1 MAFPWLAAAVAASA
15 AGNFFSARSANRA
28 SERSAREQM
37 DFQERMSN
45 TSYARA
51 MQDLQNAGL
60 NPILAGKFG
69 GASTPM
75 GAGFTHQNEVAPA
88 LSSAM
93 EARRMFS
100 ELDNLEATNS
110 KIKSDTALN
119 NALRKVAEANVIT
132 SGLNAKMTESKLPT
146 QILKSRVADSV
157 NSAIDVLSK
166 EPINRHTV
174 GKKVGSFLYD
184 WFH

>member
-1 MAFPWLAAAVAASA
+1 MAFPWVAAAIGGAAL
-15 AGNFFSARSANRA
+15 GNFFSARSANRA
-28 SERSAREQM
+28 NERAADKQM
-37 DFQERMSN
+37 EFQERMSN

-51 MQDLQNAGL
+51 MQDMQNAGL

-69 GASTPM
+69 GASTPS
-75 GAGFTHQNEVAPA
+75 GAAYTHQNELAPA

-100 ELDNLEATNS
+100 ELDNLEATNA

-119 NALRKVAEANVIT
+119 LSLRKVAEANAV
-132 SGLNAKMTESKLPT
+132 SSAVGAKMTEAKLP
-146 QILKSRVADSV
+146 IEVFKGKAIENA
-157 NSAIDVLSK
+157 NSALDYLSK
-166 EPINRHTV
+166 
-174 GKKVGSFLYD
+174 KKEDIGRTIGTKLYD